1 MLLPKYSREGEADS
15 SYVGTETL
23 SQNMPSFQCIHFAE
37 NRPDRCGLDNT
48 YELQPGGRIN
58 CNLMATGDTAQEW
71 SPNHSASL
79 PLLGSELQSRNLQLS
94 IPAVRQALPDQSMRR
109 QPISPGLSGN
119 FDGVA
124 REEVICID
132 PSILEKRVGEVNSA
146 VSADGSA
153 RSGILYD
160 IWGSSYHEI
169 PGA

>member
-153 RSGILYD
+153 RSGILCD